1 MHRKQKNR
9 SGDRITGCLDPFLVE
24 ELEKVF
30 KDIFSTGN
38 VVVENLLGIFR
49 ENSKIAVALRMR
61 PAVDMN
67 RSISVISENSRNIIT
82 NYLNTHNHGADTGYI
97 DCSLRYFSGEKQ
109 HNISLDLNCASCR
122 SKDPDKALAH
132 ARMDCEKYRKFYI
145 ARILRRLKEK
155 PWTNLDDEQVK
166 ELCNQYQSIEYS
178 IRFVCAYLT
187 KLCTG
192 ILPKS
197 LGDEVFKEACKYDTS
212 LADHYNHNVGRGV
225 YILNTKRNHAFSTV
239 SQECATYIFCATY
252 R

>member
-9 SGDRITGCLDPFLVE
+9 SGDRITGCLDSFLVE

-132 ARMDCEKYRKFYI
+132 ARTKIEMLLSSSSCFQIEMILSIDATRGSISAWKFSSAI
-145 ARILRRLKEK
+145 ASITILS
-155 PWTNLDDEQVK
+155 Q
-166 ELCNQYQSIEYS
+166 QSRVLS
-178 IRFVCAYLT
+178 ILSKASNFR
-187 KLCTG
+187 
-192 ILPKS
+192 
-197 LGDEVFKEACKYDTS
+197 
-212 LADHYNHNVGRGV
+212 
-225 YILNTKRNHAFSTV
+225 
-239 SQECATYIFCATY
+239 
-252 R
+252 